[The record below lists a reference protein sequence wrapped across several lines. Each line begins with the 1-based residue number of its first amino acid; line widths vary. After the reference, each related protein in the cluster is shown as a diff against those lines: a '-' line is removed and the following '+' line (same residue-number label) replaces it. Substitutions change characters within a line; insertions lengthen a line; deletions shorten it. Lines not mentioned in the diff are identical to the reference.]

1 MPLPK
6 SKNTNY
12 IPTRNE
18 IDQEITENFGQMEDY
33 SNEPDLNDL
42 QELTDEDLV
51 QEDTQNNDYQNNYQD
66 YQEDTQSYQNINDN
80 ADYNQKEE
88 IKEESDYEKQLKAA
102 QEKEDKK
109 PKKKMSNKQLM
120 IVSGISLTVLTI
132 IIIIVAILIFNKNKN
147 NPKVDNTTV
156 EDNIE
161 NTNDNSNDIENKEED
176 NTNKEIKKEKKKK
189 KKKNLFSNQDFE
201 ITFNYPYIDIKALQD
216 RFDGSLYLI
225 IKNENDYSIC
235 YTSSNTF
242 TKDNIKTEELTCNGT
257 QPNKKSKIENIYLI
271 NE

>member
-1 MPLPK
+1 MSILDELDIYDEK
-6 SKNTNY
+6 KNEEPQNL
-12 IPTRNE
+12 
-18 IDQEITENFGQMEDY
+18 DEN
-33 SNEPDLNDL
+33 
-42 QELTDEDLV
+42 
-51 QEDTQNNDYQNNYQD
+51 
-66 YQEDTQSYQNINDN
+66 
-80 ADYNQKEE
+80 
-88 IKEESDYEKQLKAA
+88 
-102 QEKEDKK
+102 DKK
-109 PKKKMSNKQLM
+109 
-120 IVSGISLTVLTI
+120 
-132 IIIIVAILIFNKNKN
+132 NKNK
-147 NPKVDNTTV
+147 
-156 EDNIE
+156 
-161 NTNDNSNDIENKEED
+161 KEED
-176 NTNKEIKKEKKKK
+176 NNKEIKKEKKKK